1 MKTKQKDKQIANLK
15 DIHIEFLN
23 LFTLLA
29 LLNDEEKISNTHS
42 ISSLKDQQP
51 LAKPP
56 PSTSSPHLLQISPNG
71 SIFITHTH
79 DIDGV
84 KQTIVEL

>member
-51 LAKPP
+51 LAKPR
-56 PSTSSPHLLQISPNG
+56 TSSPHLLQLSPNG
-71 SIFITHTH
+71 SIFITHT
-79 DIDGV
+79 
-84 KQTIVEL
+84 QTHRNM